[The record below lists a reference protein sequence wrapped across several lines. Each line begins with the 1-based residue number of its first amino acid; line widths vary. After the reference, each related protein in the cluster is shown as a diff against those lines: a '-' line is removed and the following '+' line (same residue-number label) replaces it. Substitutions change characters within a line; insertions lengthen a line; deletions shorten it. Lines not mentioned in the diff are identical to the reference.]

1 MVGGSL
7 AWHELGLHGQQ
18 QPMMAGVAGEPVVV
32 GHEFEAWH
40 ELAWHGL
47 AEDGLGLAGAVVGM
61 GCGGLGWCGS
71 WPGKSGF
78 AGVAGVAGCE

>member
-40 ELAWHGL
+40 ELAYHGL
-47 AEDGLGLAGAVVGM
+47 AA
-61 GCGGLGWCGS
+61 
-71 WPGKSGF
+71 
-78 AGVAGVAGCE
+78 